1 MSLLYQYLLEDM
13 DEFVRKAAGIGL
25 PAIVLIITMAT
36 TGLTGAAAITAALAM
51 LGPGGMIGGIVL
63 LGIIGLAA
71 DMLSKFGLEALLIAI
86 YRQRLQNGETRNNIC
101 QEINWLPISGDLRRR
116 LREEFGC

>member
-1 MSLLYQYLLEDM
+1 M

-25 PAIVLIITMAT
+25 PVIILLITMAT

-71 DMLSKFGLEALLIAI
+71 DMLSRFGLETLLIAI
-86 YRQRLQNGETRNNIC
+86 YRQRLQNGETRSNIC

>member
-1 MSLLYQYLLEDM
+1 M
-13 DEFVRKAAGIGL
+13 DELVRKAAGIGL
-25 PAIVLIITMAT
+25 PAIVLLITMAT

-71 DMLSKFGLEALLIAI
+71 DMLSRFGLEMLLIAI
-86 YRQRLQNGETRNNIC
+86 YRQRLQNGETRNDIC

>member
-1 MSLLYQYLLEDM
+1 M

-25 PAIVLIITMAT
+25 PAVVLLITMAT

-51 LGPGGMIGGIVL
+51 LGPGGMIGGVVL

-71 DMLSKFGLEALLIAI
+71 DMLSKYGLDALLVAI
-86 YRQRLQNGETRNNIC
+86 YQQQLSDGRSKESIC
-101 QEINWLPISGDLRRR
+101 REIKNLPISGDLKRK
-116 LREEFGC
+116 LREEFG

>member
-1 MSLLYQYLLEDM
+1 M
-13 DEFVRKAAGIGL
+13 DEFVRKAAGMGL
-25 PAIVLIITMAT
+25 PAVLLTIVMGT

-71 DMLSKFGLEALLIAI
+71 DALTKYGFDEVIQGIYKERLKQGESLDALI
-86 YRQRLQNGETRNNIC
+86 
-101 QEINWLPISGDLRRR
+101 QEIQKLPFSGDLKHKVIGALTLLSRD
-116 LREEFGC
+116 LDT

>member
-1 MSLLYQYLLEDM
+1 M

-36 TGLTGAAAITAALAM
+36 TGLTGAAAITAALAI

-71 DMLSKFGLEALLIAI
+71 DMLSKFGLETLLIAI

-101 QEINWLPISGDLRRR
+101 QEINWLPISGDLKRRV
-116 LREEFGC
+116 REEFGC

>member
-1 MSLLYQYLLEDM
+1 M

-36 TGLTGAAAITAALAM
+36 TGLTGAAAITAALAI

-71 DMLSKFGLEALLIAI
+71 DMLSKFGLETLLIAI

-101 QEINWLPISGDLRRR
+101 QEINWLPISGDLKRR

>member
-1 MSLLYQYLLEDM
+1 M

-25 PAIVLIITMAT
+25 PLIVLLITMSV

-51 LGPGGMIGGIVL
+51 LGPGGMIGGIIL

-71 DMLSKFGLEALLIAI
+71 NMLSKYGLDACLAAIYTERQKNGEGTDQLINEIQSLLI
-86 YRQRLQNGETRNNIC
+86 
-101 QEINWLPISGDLRRR
+101 SDDLKRK
-116 LREEFGC
+116 LKEELSLKRA